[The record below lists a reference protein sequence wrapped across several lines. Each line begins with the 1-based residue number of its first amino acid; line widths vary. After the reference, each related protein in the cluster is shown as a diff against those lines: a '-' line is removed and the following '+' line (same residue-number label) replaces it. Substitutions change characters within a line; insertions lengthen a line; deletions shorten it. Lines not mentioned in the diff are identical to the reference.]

1 MTAQSREANF
11 TTINMIIAASLVG
24 LVTGYT
30 LPLISLKLAELGH
43 STATLGILAALPAA
57 GMMLSSFVTPW
68 LSRRLHASYLLSGSL
83 IILAASTVA
92 SFQLSHPVSLIFPR
106 LLTGLASG
114 VLVVLGETWV
124 TSRASDKHKATL
136 TGLYAAVFTG
146 CQLIGPLLIA
156 AGESMQTYALW
167 LICAISAACAFM
179 LRNCATMVQADESS
193 SASYRDL
200 IPFLPAIASGVL
212 CFSFFDAS
220 ILSLF
225 PLYGM
230 EQGLDEKSAIL
241 LVTLIFL
248 GDAVFQTPIGWLA
261 DKCGIIKTHIGCG
274 ILFCVM
280 LVLITFS
287 FSSPSLLVPVCIV
300 LGAAAGGL
308 YTLSLVRAGQK
319 FAGQRLIV
327 MNSLLGLVWSAGS
340 ISGPLFSGAAIT
352 FYGYDGLI
360 AILLLTGVLFVG
372 IQGVLRKERVSRS
385 LGEE

>member
-1 MTAQSREANF
+1 MTAYSREANF

-68 LSRRLHASYLLSGSL
+68 LSRHLHASYLLSGSL
-83 IILAASTVA
+83 IVLAASTVA
-92 SFQLSHPVSLIFPR
+92 SFLLSHPVSLILPR

-156 AGESMQTYALW
+156 AGEPMQTYALW
-167 LICAISAACAFM
+167 LICALSAACAFM
-179 LRNCATMVQADESS
+179 LRNCTTMVHADESS
-193 SASYRDL
+193 SASYQDL

-220 ILSLF
+220 ILALF

>member
-1 MTAQSREANF
+1 MTAYARGANF

-43 STATLGILAALPAA
+43 STATLGILAALPAV

-68 LSRRLHASYLLSGSL
+68 LSRHLHASYLLSGSL
-83 IILAASTVA
+83 IVLAASTVA
-92 SFQLSHPVSLIFPR
+92 SFLLSHPVSLIFPR

-156 AGESMQTYALW
+156 AGEPMQTYALW
-167 LICAISAACAFM
+167 LICALSAACAFM

>member
-1 MTAQSREANF
+1 MTVHSRETNF
-11 TTINMIIAASLVG
+11 TTLNMIIAASLVG

-30 LPLISLKLAELGH
+30 LPLISLKLAEHGH
-43 STATLGILAALPAA
+43 STATLGVLAALPAA

-68 LSRRLHASYLLSGSL
+68 LSRHLQASYLLSGSL
-83 IILAASTVA
+83 IILAASTIA
-92 SFQLSHPVSLIFPR
+92 SFLLSHPVSLILPR

-114 VLVVLGETWV
+114 ILVVLGETWV

-156 AGESMQTYALW
+156 AGEHMQTYALW
-167 LICAISAACAFM
+167 LICGISAASAFM
-179 LRNCATMVQADESS
+179 LRNCATMVRADESS

-261 DKCGIIKTHIGCG
+261 DKCGIIRTHIGCG

-287 FSSPSLLVPVCIV
+287 FSSPTLLVPVCIT

-308 YTLSLVRAGQK
+308 YTLSLVRAGQR

-372 IQGVLRKERVSRS
+372 IQGVLRKARVSRS

>member
-1 MTAQSREANF
+1 MTAHSRESNF
-11 TTINMIIAASLVG
+11 TTLNMIIAASLVG

-30 LPLISLKLAELGH
+30 LPLISLKLAEHGH

-68 LSRRLHASYLLSGSL
+68 LSRHLHASYLLSGSL

-92 SFQLSHPVSLIFPR
+92 SFLLSHPISLILPR

-136 TGLYAAVFTG
+136 TGLYASVFTG

-156 AGESMQTYALW
+156 AGESVQTYALW

-179 LRNCATMVQADESS
+179 LRNCASMVRADEQSS
-193 SASYRDL
+193 TSYRDL

-220 ILSLF
+220 ILALF

-261 DKCGIIKTHIGCG
+261 DKCGIIKTHISCG

-287 FSSPSLLVPVCIV
+287 FSSPALLVPACIV

>member
-1 MTAQSREANF
+1 MTAYAREANF

-68 LSRRLHASYLLSGSL
+68 LSRHLHASYLLSGSL
-83 IILAASTVA
+83 IVLAASTVA
-92 SFQLSHPVSLIFPR
+92 SFLLSHPVSLILPR

-156 AGESMQTYALW
+156 AGEPMQTYALW

-220 ILSLF
+220 ILALF

>member
-1 MTAQSREANF
+1 MTAYSREANF
-11 TTINMIIAASLVG
+11 TTLNMIIAASLVG

-68 LSRRLHASYLLSGSL
+68 LSRHLHASYLLSGSL
-83 IILAASTVA
+83 IVLAASTVA
-92 SFQLSHPVSLIFPR
+92 SFLLSHPVSLILPR

-156 AGESMQTYALW
+156 AGEPMQTYALW
-167 LICAISAACAFM
+167 LICALSAACAFM
-179 LRNCATMVQADESS
+179 LRNCATMVHADESS

-220 ILSLF
+220 ILALF

>member
-1 MTAQSREANF
+1 MTVYSREANF

-68 LSRRLHASYLLSGSL
+68 LSRHLHASYLLSGSL
-83 IILAASTVA
+83 IVLAASTVA
-92 SFQLSHPVSLIFPR
+92 SFLLSHPVSLILPR

-156 AGESMQTYALW
+156 AGEPMQTYALW
-167 LICAISAACAFM
+167 LICALSAACAFM
-179 LRNCATMVQADESS
+179 LRNCATMVRADESS

-220 ILSLF
+220 ILALF

-352 FYGYDGLI
+352 LYGYDGLI

>member
-1 MTAQSREANF
+1 MTAYSREANF
-11 TTINMIIAASLVG
+11 TTLNMIIAASLVG

-68 LSRRLHASYLLSGSL
+68 LSRHLHASYLLSGSL
-83 IILAASTVA
+83 IVLAASTVA
-92 SFQLSHPVSLIFPR
+92 SFLLSPPVSLILPR

-156 AGESMQTYALW
+156 AGEPMQTYALW
-167 LICAISAACAFM
+167 LICALSAACAFM

-220 ILSLF
+220 ILALF

>member
-1 MTAQSREANF
+1 MTAYAREANF

-68 LSRRLHASYLLSGSL
+68 LSRHLHASYLLSGSL
-83 IILAASTVA
+83 IVLAASTVA
-92 SFQLSHPVSLIFPR
+92 SFLLSHPVSLILPR

-156 AGESMQTYALW
+156 AGEPMQTYALW
-167 LICAISAACAFM
+167 LICALSAACAFM
-179 LRNCATMVQADESS
+179 LRNCTTMVHADESS

-220 ILSLF
+220 ILALF

>member
-1 MTAQSREANF
+1 MTAHSRESNF
-11 TTINMIIAASLVG
+11 TTLNMIIAASLVG

-30 LPLISLKLAELGH
+30 LPLISLKLAEHGH

-68 LSRRLHASYLLSGSL
+68 LSRHLHVRYLLSGSL

-92 SFQLSHPVSLIFPR
+92 SFLLSHPVSLILPR

-124 TSRASDKHKATL
+124 TSRASEKHKATL
-136 TGLYAAVFTG
+136 TGLYASVFTG

-156 AGESMQTYALW
+156 AGENIQTYALW
-167 LICAISAACAFM
+167 LICGLSAACAFM
-179 LRNCATMVQADESS
+179 LRNCASMVRADEQSS
-193 SASYRDL
+193 TSYRDL

-220 ILSLF
+220 ILALF

-261 DKCGIIKTHIGCG
+261 DKCGIIKTHISCG

-287 FSSPSLLVPVCIV
+287 FSSPALLVPVCIA

-360 AILLLTGVLFVG
+360 VTLLLTGVLFVG

>member
-1 MTAQSREANF
+1 MTAHSREANF
-11 TTINMIIAASLVG
+11 TTLNMIIAASLVG

-68 LSRRLHASYLLSGSL
+68 LSRHLHASYLLSGSL
-83 IILAASTVA
+83 IVLAASTVA
-92 SFQLSHPVSLIFPR
+92 SFLLSHPVSLILPR

-136 TGLYAAVFTG
+136 TGLYASVFTG

-156 AGESMQTYALW
+156 AGEHIQIYALW
-167 LICAISAACAFM
+167 LICGISAACAFM
-179 LRNCATMVQADESS
+179 LRNCASMVRADEQSS
-193 SASYRDL
+193 TSYRDL

-220 ILSLF
+220 ILALF

-248 GDAVFQTPIGWLA
+248 GDAIFQTPIGWLA
-261 DKCGIIKTHIGCG
+261 DKCGIIKTHISCG

-280 LVLITFS
+280 LVSITFS
-287 FSSPSLLVPVCIV
+287 FSSPSLLIPVCIV

-372 IQGVLRKERVSRS
+372 IQGVLRKARVSRS

>member
-1 MTAQSREANF
+1 MTAYSREANF
-11 TTINMIIAASLVG
+11 TTLNMIIAASLVG

-68 LSRRLHASYLLSGSL
+68 LSRHLHASYLLSSSL
-83 IILAASTVA
+83 IVLAASTVA
-92 SFQLSHPVSLIFPR
+92 SFLLSHPVSLILPR

-156 AGESMQTYALW
+156 AGEPMQTYALW

-220 ILSLF
+220 ILALF

-287 FSSPSLLVPVCIV
+287 FSSPSLLVPGCIV

>member
-1 MTAQSREANF
+1 MTAYARGANF

-68 LSRRLHASYLLSGSL
+68 LSRHLHASYLLSGSL
-83 IILAASTVA
+83 IVLAASTVA
-92 SFQLSHPVSLIFPR
+92 SFLLSHPVSLIFPR

-156 AGESMQTYALW
+156 AGEPMQTYALW
-167 LICAISAACAFM
+167 LICALSAACAFM

-220 ILSLF
+220 ILALF

>member
-1 MTAQSREANF
+1 MTAHARESNF
-11 TTINMIIAASLVG
+11 TTLYMIIAASLVG

-30 LPLISLKLAELGH
+30 LPLISLKLAEHGH

-68 LSRRLHASYLLSGSL
+68 LSRHLHASYLLSGSL

-92 SFQLSHPVSLIFPR
+92 SFLLSHPVSLILPR

-136 TGLYAAVFTG
+136 TGLYASVFTG

-156 AGESMQTYALW
+156 AGESVQTYALW

-179 LRNCATMVQADESS
+179 LRNCASMVRADEQSS
-193 SASYRDL
+193 TSYRDL

-220 ILSLF
+220 ILALF

-261 DKCGIIKTHIGCG
+261 DKCGIIKTHISCG

-287 FSSPSLLVPVCIV
+287 FSSPTLLVPVCIV

>member
-1 MTAQSREANF
+1 MTAYAREANF
-11 TTINMIIAASLVG
+11 TTLNMIIAASLVG

-68 LSRRLHASYLLSGSL
+68 LSRHLHASYLLSGSL

-92 SFQLSHPVSLIFPR
+92 SFLLSPPVSLILPR

-156 AGESMQTYALW
+156 AGEPIQTYALW

-220 ILSLF
+220 ILALF

>member
-1 MTAQSREANF
+1 MTAYSREANF
-11 TTINMIIAASLVG
+11 TTLNMIIAASLVG

-68 LSRRLHASYLLSGSL
+68 LSRHLHASYLLSGSL
-83 IILAASTVA
+83 IVLAASTVA
-92 SFQLSHPVSLIFPR
+92 SILLSHPVSLILPR

-156 AGESMQTYALW
+156 AGEPMQTYALW
-167 LICAISAACAFM
+167 LICALSAACAFM
-179 LRNCATMVQADESS
+179 LRNCATMVRADESS

-220 ILSLF
+220 ILALF

-372 IQGVLRKERVSRS
+372 IQGVLRKERISRS

>member
-1 MTAQSREANF
+1 MTAYSREANF

-57 GMMLSSFVTPW
+57 GIMLSSFVTPW
-68 LSRRLHASYLLSGSL
+68 LSRHLHASYLLSGSL
-83 IILAASTVA
+83 IVLAASTVA
-92 SFQLSHPVSLIFPR
+92 SFLLSHPVSLILPR

-156 AGESMQTYALW
+156 AGEPLQTYALW

-220 ILSLF
+220 ILALF

-287 FSSPSLLVPVCIV
+287 FSSPSLLVPGCIV

>member
-1 MTAQSREANF
+1 MTAYSREANF

-68 LSRRLHASYLLSGSL
+68 LSRHLHASYLLSGSL
-83 IILAASTVA
+83 IVLAASTVA
-92 SFQLSHPVSLIFPR
+92 SFLLSHPVSLILPR

-124 TSRASDKHKATL
+124 TSRASDKHRATL

-156 AGESMQTYALW
+156 AGEPMQTYALW

-220 ILSLF
+220 ILALF

>member
-1 MTAQSREANF
+1 MTAHFRESNF
-11 TTINMIIAASLVG
+11 TTLNMILAASLVG

-30 LPLISLKLAELGH
+30 LPLISLKLAEQGH
-43 STATLGILAALPAA
+43 STTTLGILAALPAA
-57 GMMLSSFVTPW
+57 GMMLSSFVMPW
-68 LSRRLHASYLLSGSL
+68 LSRHLHARYLLSSSL

-92 SFQLSHPVSLIFPR
+92 SFLLSHPITLILPR

-114 VLVVLGETWV
+114 ILVVLGETWV

-136 TGLYAAVFTG
+136 TGVYASVFTG

-156 AGESMQTYALW
+156 ADEPIQTYALW
-167 LICAISAACAFM
+167 LICGVSGACALM
-179 LRNCATMVQADESS
+179 LSNCANMVRADESS
-193 SASYRDL
+193 SASYRDMV
-200 IPFLPAIASGVL
+200 PFLPAIASGVL

-230 EQGLDEKSAIL
+230 AQGLDEKTAIL

-248 GDAVFQTPIGWLA
+248 GDALFQTPIGWLA
-261 DKCGIIKTHIGCG
+261 DQFGIIKTHIGCG

-280 LVLITFS
+280 LVCITFS
-287 FSSPSLLVPVCIV
+287 FSSLSLITTACIV

-308 YTLSLVRAGQK
+308 YTLSLVRAGQI

-340 ISGPLFSGAAIT
+340 ITGPLFSGAAMT

-360 AILLLTGVLFVG
+360 ILLLLIGVLFVG
-372 IQGVLRKERVSRS
+372 IQVALRKRRLSNS